1 MQEGSNGL
9 FDIMDTLLEEQN
21 ERPVSK
27 HKKLVKKRKQKRKP
41 NIHSQKSK
49 PRRKKIKVNLTEKD
63 LIPYAY
69 ESSLEQ
75 DSEEYN
81 NKDSVEVMTLEE
93 KMRRKK
99 LRR

>member
-1 MQEGSNGL
+1 
-9 FDIMDTLLEEQN
+9 MDTLLEKQDK
-21 ERPVSK
+21 RPIRK
-27 HKKLVKKRKQKRKP
+27 HKKMVKKRKQKRKP

-93 KMRRKK
+93 KMRRNK

>member
-1 MQEGSNGL
+1 M
-9 FDIMDTLLEEQN
+9 
-21 ERPVSK
+21 
-27 HKKLVKKRKQKRKP
+27 VKKRKQKRKP
-41 NIHSQKSK
+41 NINSQKSK

-81 NKDSVEVMTLEE
+81 IKDSVEVMTLEE